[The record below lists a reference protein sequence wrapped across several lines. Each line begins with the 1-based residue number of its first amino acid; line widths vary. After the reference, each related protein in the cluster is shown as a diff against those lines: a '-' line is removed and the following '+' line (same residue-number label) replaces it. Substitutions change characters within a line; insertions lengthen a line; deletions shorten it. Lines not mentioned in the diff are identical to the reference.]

1 MCTIRLPRLP
11 VPVVTMQTR
20 FILLNTSHAGNVGAA
35 ARAMKTMGF
44 DDLVLV
50 APRWAN
56 VLRREETIQRA
67 SGALDVLEKCR
78 IVATLDEALD
88 GLTHLC
94 ATAMTPRDFGPP
106 TTTPREHFEMLSKQE
121 LLAHVQQAQTA
132 YLAPKL
138 APVGLLAAA
147 PGLPAQGGTARRG
160 VDSGNAA
167 ACKASDPRSGGAWGP
182 QTGVGFLFGSERFGM
197 RNEDVYRCHVCLSI
211 PSNPQFGSLN
221 IGAAIQVIA
230 YEWRLALGGFGAAP
244 VAPVAGQAA
253 AAPVNVPVL
262 ADARQVA
269 GMLTHLE
276 QSLVALGFLDPA
288 APKKLMPR
296 LNALFNRAAVTQEE
310 IHILRGI
317 AKAVLLQAAQ
327 KSPPAVDESASV

>member
-1 MCTIRLPRLP
+1 
-11 VPVVTMQTR
+11 MQTR
-20 FILLNTSHAGNVGAA
+20 FILINTSHAGNVGAA

-67 SGALDVLEKCR
+67 SGALDVLDKCR
-78 IVATLDEALD
+78 IVDTLDEALD
-88 GLTHLC
+88 GLSHLC

-106 TTTPREHFEMLSKQE
+106 TTTPREHFELLSKGE
-121 LLAHVQQAQTA
+121 LLAKELRGLEGDLASKSAQ
-132 YLAPKL
+132 
-138 APVGLLAAA
+138 
-147 PGLPAQGGTARRG
+147 
-160 VDSGNAA
+160 S
-167 ACKASDPRSGGAWGP
+167 
-182 QTGVGFLFGSERFGM
+182 GVGFLFGSERFGM

-221 IGAAIQVIA
+221 IGAALQVIA
-230 YEWRLALGGFGAAP
+230 YEWRLALGGFIQQTDAGPSQGGGAGEP
-244 VAPVAGQAA
+244 R
-253 AAPVNVPVL
+253 L
-262 ADARQVA
+262 ADAAQVS
-269 GMLTHLE
+269 GMLGHLE

-296 LNALFNRAAVTQEE
+296 LNGLFNRAQVTQEE

-317 AKAVLLQAAQ
+317 AKAILQQSAAAAPQ
-327 KSPPAVDESASV
+327 TPAPAADMAVAGRTPTVNG